1 MNHKNNMTQDE
12 RLLSE
17 KLYQLAYQYE
27 QKHHY
32 CSQCTVAA
40 LQKVLQITSES
51 LFKGSYMFAG
61 GLVNTCQGTCGAL
74 AGGAMIIS
82 YLFGRN
88 SREFYEDTSNKKAN
102 YLTKKLYDKFVKEYG
117 GCLCKDVH
125 KKIFGRSFD
134 FWVEEDKKIFEKLGG
149 HVDKCPDVVGKTA
162 QWAFEIIQEEINKDK
177 EKANKYDYK

>member
-1 MNHKNNMTQDE
+1 MKHKNNMTQDE

-40 LQKVLQITSES
+40 LQKVLQIKSES

-88 SREFYEDTSNKKAN
+88 SREFHEGTSNKKAN

-149 HVDKCPDVVGKTA
+149 HVDKCPDVVGHAA
-162 QWAFEIIQEEINKDK
+162 QWAYEIIQQEINKDK